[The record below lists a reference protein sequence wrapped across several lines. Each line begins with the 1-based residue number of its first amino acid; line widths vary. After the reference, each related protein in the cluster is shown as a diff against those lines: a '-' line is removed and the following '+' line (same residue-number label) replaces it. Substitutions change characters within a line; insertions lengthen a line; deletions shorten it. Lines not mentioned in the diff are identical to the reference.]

1 MASFARLKMQLE
13 GLPEAENVLDA
24 LTKAKAALE
33 VKFKAGQP
41 NFIPGLR
48 GFWMLIFLCFD
59 LSGLES
65 SG

>member
-1 MASFARLKMQLE
+1 MASYARLKMQLE

-33 VKFKAGQP
+33 AKFKARQS
-41 NFIPGLR
+41 LR
-48 GFWMLIFLCFD
+48 GFCVLSFQLSFD
-59 LSGLES
+59 LSGRES